1 MKRQEQDHLLNE
13 LLTGEAVSDF
23 RQASLARVQSAI
35 RSRKLRRRAAKIA
48 ALAMLPV
55 LVAVGFVISHSSH
68 TSVKPM
74 ERPAPTVVQN
84 GLKPPSVRVISDEE
98 LFALFPGRQMALVG
112 PPGHQKLIFLD

>member
-1 MKRQEQDHLLNE
+1 MKHQEQDHLLNE

-35 RSRKLRRRAAKIA
+35 RSRKQRRRAAKIA

-55 LVAVGFVISHSSH
+55 LAAVGFVISHSSH

-84 GLKPPSVRVISDEE
+84 GSIPPSVRVISDEE